1 MTRLDKHTNISYIQY
16 RPTTETVMSVV
27 KYA

>member
-1 MTRLDKHTNISYIQY
+1 MTRFDKHTNMSYIQY
-16 RPTTETVMSVV
+16 RRTTETVMSVV